1 MLIDC
6 VGVLPGGGIEATAR
20 PNAIAVVEDPFVQNY
35 LRDLLVR
42 EGYQVIQSDSHHVS
56 EELRSENERIDLVIT
71 NSPRDFVAYAD
82 WVRVLYLG
90 SAPDM
95 ELASRFSFCRVLRK
109 PFHPAELLA
118 AVRDLT
124 GSV

>member
-6 VGVLPGGGIEATAR
+6 VGVLPGCGIHPTAR
-20 PNAIAVVEDPFVQNY
+20 RNAIAVIEDPFVQNY

-42 EGYQVIQSDSHHVS
+42 QGYQVIQSDSHHVS

-71 NSPRDFVAYAD
+71 NSPRDFVAFAD

-118 AVRDLT
+118 AVSDLT